1 MPMLQADSSLRQKK
15 TFQSFSKPASEFRH
29 AASQSADK
37 HRPPLPV
44 SLYPQTKYRVPGSRL
59 CTTGALVLPA
69 IQLNRLLYQR
79 LFKSQ
84 IIQIQIN
91 ICISHQDITK
101 YNIKNTK
108 NSNVTGIQIKKC
120 KILTKRIQISYNTNL
135 YLPTPT
141 TAPKRINI
149 RKIPTNPK
157 Y

>member
-1 MPMLQADSSLRQKK
+1 MYRHDTFLAEWQLGWEGGRTGVVGLQGSQRGVPEMGMHHLGADIVAICCLGRPEDLHNGGTSV
-15 TFQSFSKPASEFRH
+15 ARH
-29 AASQSADK
+29 PTQQIIIPTA
-37 HRPPLPV
+37 
-44 SLYPQTKYRVPGSRL
+44 
-59 CTTGALVLPA
+59 
-69 IQLNRLLYQR
+69 
-79 LFKSQ
+79 FKSQ

-108 NSNVTGIQIKKC
+108 NSDVTGIQIKKF